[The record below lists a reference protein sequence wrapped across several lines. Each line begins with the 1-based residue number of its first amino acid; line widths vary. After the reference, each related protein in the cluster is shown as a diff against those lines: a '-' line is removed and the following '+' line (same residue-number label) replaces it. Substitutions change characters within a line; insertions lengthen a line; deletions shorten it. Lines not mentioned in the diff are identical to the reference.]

1 MSDRDVMCTPSK
13 LPYAEKISTT
23 TSYLDLSSVY
33 GNSLEENR
41 KVRQYK
47 GGLLKTSWYK
57 DKQFLPLQTNLIGKC
72 PADNDHCYNIPDNRN
87 QFTPIIAVIQTI
99 FVREHN
105 RLATILSNINPQYS
119 DEDIFQVARKINI
132 AQFQKITYYDWLPL
146 IIGQEYSYA
155 NRLIYS
161 ISSHDYVN
169 DYDETWDPSTFAEYA
184 AAAFRYMHQT
194 IPGWFS

>member
-1 MSDRDVMCTPSK
+1 MCTPSK

-47 GGLLKTSWYK
+47 GGLLKTSWYN
-57 DKQFLPLQTNLIGKC
+57 DRQFLPLQSNLIDKC
-72 PADNDHCYNIPDNRN
+72 PANNDHCYNIPDNRN
-87 QFTPIIAVIQTI
+87 QFTPTIAVIHTI

-119 DEDIFQVARKINI
+119 DESIFQVARKINI
-132 AQFQKITYYDWLPL
+132 AQFQKITFYDWLPL

-161 ISSHDYVN
+161 IPFHDYVN
-169 DYDETWDPSTFAEYA
+169 DYDETWDPSPFAEYA
-184 AAAFRYMHQT
+184 AAALRYVHQT